1 MLKIYII
8 SPFPEILKSILSE
21 SMLKKAIERDKV
33 DYKIIN
39 LFDFLDANDRI
50 DDYPYG
56 GGTGMLMKVE
66 PIFKAFNSI
75 DEKNM
80 KVIFPTPD
88 GKLFNQRIAL
98 DYSKENSLV
107 FICGHYKGIDQR
119 VRDTIVT
126 DEISIGDFV
135 LTNGEIPTLV
145 MIDSIVRLIPGVL
158 NDYESAETDS
168 FYDDL
173 LDGPHYTRPKEYNG
187 LKVPNVLLSGNH
199 VEIKKWFLEKRIS
212 KTNQRRKD
220 LFSKYKSRNIGEKNE

>member
-8 SPFPEILKSILSE
+8 SPFPQILKSILSE
-21 SMLKKAIERDKV
+21 SMLKKAIERNKV
-33 DYKIIN
+33 DYKIVN
-39 LFDFLDANDRI
+39 LFDFLDTNDRI

-98 DYSKENSLV
+98 DYSNENSLV

-187 LKVPNVLLSGNH
+187 LEVPNVLLSGNH

-212 KTNQRRKD
+212 KTNERRKD
-220 LFSKYKSRNIGEKNE
+220 LFRKYKSRNIGEKK